1 MAAETN
7 LIKKADLAKAREIEF
22 TYNFSEN
29 VRKLMEALGVT
40 RKIAKQAGTV
50 LKAYKA
56 VGTLESGAVAEGEV
70 IPLSKYATQPVTFG
84 EITLKK
90 WRKATSAEAIVERG
104 YDQAVEMTT
113 D

>member
-7 LIKKADLAKAREIEF
+7 LIKKADLARAREIEF
-22 TYNFSEN
+22 TYTFSEN

-56 VGTLESGAVAEGEV
+56 TGTLQNGAVAEGDI
-70 IPLSKYATQPVTFG
+70 IPLSKYTTVAVSLG
-84 EITLKK
+84 EITLKM
-90 WRKATSAEAIVERG
+90 W
-104 YDQAVEMTT
+104 
-113 D
+113 